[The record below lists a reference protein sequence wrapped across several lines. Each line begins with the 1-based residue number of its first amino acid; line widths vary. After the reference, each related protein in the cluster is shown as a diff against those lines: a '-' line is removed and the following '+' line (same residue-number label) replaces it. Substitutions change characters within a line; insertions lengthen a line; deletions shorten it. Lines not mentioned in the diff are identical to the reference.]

1 MNKTRKNKRQEL
13 IQEYKKYLEVLRMIK
28 KGELETVYKED
39 KKSKVK

>member
-1 MNKTRKNKRQEL
+1 MNKIRKNKRQEL

-28 KGELETVYKED
+28 KCEWETVYKED